1 MFMKASI
8 ATLAATLLTL
18 PAWADDWGGGPGVPE
33 VSSTGS
39 LAAIVAVA
47 ALAAILF
54 ERRRRA

>member
-1 MFMKASI
+1 MHLKALI
-8 ATLAATLLTL
+8 ATLTTMALTSG
-18 PAWADDWGGGPGVPE
+18 AWAVVTNPVPE
-33 VSSTGS
+33 VSSNGS